1 MQFCLPHHLQ
11 KSAVCKLSELTST
24 KFNTSIGDW
33 SKSMEQVT
41 SDLEDYTN
49 TYIFFG
55 IFSRKLCCGLIKEIQ
70 NTKMYM

>member
-49 TYIFFG
+49 TYIFLEYFPE
-55 IFSRKLCCGLIKEIQ
+55 SCAVA
-70 NTKMYM
+70 